1 MSDKPTVE
9 NRGAAGGAGGGTA
22 AATALAFL
30 RVTLGAM
37 FVWVFFENMGKHLYS
52 PDNYAGL
59 INSYA
64 ERGCAPAFWKG
75 VMSAVASHAALM
87 GPVQGFTE
95 ITFGICLVL
104 GLFTRPVALGAFV
117 FLTSLWVSEWCTA
130 WVWELLVPMAV
141 ALGLGRGAAR
151 RRWGGDA
158 ALAKTYTNVRL

>member
-9 NRGAAGGAGGGTA
+9 DRGAAGGGAS

-37 FVWVFFENMGKHLYS
+37 FVWVFFENLGKHLYS

-59 INSYA
+59 INSYI
-64 ERGCAPAFWKG
+64 EQGCAPAFWKG
-75 VMSAVASHAALM
+75 VMSVVASHAALM

-95 ITFGICLVL
+95 ITFGVCLVL
-104 GLFTRPVALGAFV
+104 GLFTRPVALGAFF
-117 FLTSLWVSEWCTA
+117 FLASLWVSEWCTA

-141 ALGLGRGAAR
+141 ALGLLIGAAG
-151 RRWGGDA
+151 RRWGVDA
-158 ALAKTYTNVRL
+158 ALAKRYPNVPLW